1 MTLSADGLLRSSELR
16 TRSFNL
22 TPQLAIHVMSDAL
35 MAAFFICAPM
45 LLIAFVLG
53 IVINIIQIATSLQ
66 DQVFSVVPRLVACLA
81 GFLFLMPWMLSR
93 ATGYALSVMGD
104 LGRFAH

>member
-1 MTLSADGLLRSSELR
+1 M
-16 TRSFNL
+16 

-35 MAAFFICAPM
+35 LAAFFICAPL
-45 LLIAFVLG
+45 LLISFLLG

-66 DQVFSVVPRLVACLA
+66 DQVFSTVPRLVACLG

-93 ATGYALSVMGD
+93 ATDYASSIMRDLSK
-104 LGRFAH
+104 FAH